1 MRARDIPEG
10 VDHRQHDQTK
20 SERDSDMSD
29 ASTTDVIDHD
39 CSSPGEDEGKGPE
52 EFRDELFHE

>member
-20 SERDSDMSD
+20 RERDPKMSD
-29 ASTTDVIDHD
+29 ASATDIIDDD
-39 CSSPGEDEGKGPE
+39 CASPGEDESKGAE
-52 EFRDELFHE
+52 EFGD